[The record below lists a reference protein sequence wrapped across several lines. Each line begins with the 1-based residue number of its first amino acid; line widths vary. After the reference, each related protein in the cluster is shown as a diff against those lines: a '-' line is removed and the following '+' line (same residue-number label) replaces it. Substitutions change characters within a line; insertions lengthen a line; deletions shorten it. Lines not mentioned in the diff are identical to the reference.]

1 VPSTRQIKER
11 ARRLGFDRVGI
22 ARVEALGPEGLRL
35 RAWLEAGR
43 AGEMRY
49 MERSAATRIDPR
61 RPGMLPSARS
71 IVVLAAA
78 ITRPPE
84 PEGPAPGR
92 IARYARGRD
101 YHNVLGKRAK
111 RLARWLRT
119 LGHEARSATDQMP
132 IFERAWAERAGLG
145 FVGKNCCLIVPG
157 LGSHVLLASVLTSAE
172 LETDAPG
179 EPRCGTCRLCL
190 DACPTGAFTGPGEL
204 DARRCISYL
213 TIEQAGPV
221 PEELRTAIGD
231 RLFGCDD
238 CQDICPW
245 TRVPTP
251 SVEATLP
258 FATDPRWSGLG
269 AADLLALDEAGFLR
283 LTEATPLRRPGR
295 AGLARNAALVLGN
308 AGDHVHLPVLQRAAT
323 LDPSP
328 VVRDAAAWAA
338 GKLGATRAR
347 SKFPSSTGPA
357 ATGGACGGSGRPC
370 TSR

>member
-1 VPSTRQIKER
+1 MPLTAAIKER
-11 ARRLGFDRVGI
+11 ALRVGFDRVGI
-22 ARVEALGPEGLRL
+22 ARVEALGPEGARL
-35 RAWLEAGR
+35 RDWLAGGR

-49 MERSAATRIDPR
+49 MERTAETRIDPR

-71 IVVLAAA
+71 IVILAAA
-78 ITRPPE
+78 IARPAE

-111 RLARWLRT
+111 RLARWLRA
-119 LGHEARSATDQMP
+119 LGHKARSATDQMP

-172 LETDAPG
+172 LEPDAPAG
-179 EPRCGTCRLCL
+179 PRCGTCRLCL
-190 DACPTGAFTGPGEL
+190 DACPTAAFAGPGEL

-221 PEELRTAIGD
+221 PEPLRAAVGD

-238 CQDICPW
+238 CQDVCPW

-251 SVEATLP
+251 PVESTLP
-258 FATDPRWSGLG
+258 FATDPRWTGLG
-269 AADLLALDEAGFLR
+269 AADLLALDEPSFLA

-308 AGDHVHLPVLQRAAT
+308 AGDRAHLPVLQRAA
-323 LDPSP
+323 LSDPSP
-328 VVRDAAAWAA
+328 VVRDAASWAA
-338 GKLGATRAR
+338 RKI
-347 SKFPSSTGPA
+347 
-357 ATGGACGGSGRPC
+357 SG
-370 TSR
+370 